1 MPHPSDGHAG
11 HDLLLVAAYAAGDAT
26 GPELDDALATV
37 ATCPDCAA
45 LHHDLRAIATATATL
60 TAPVRT
66 RDFRLTSEQAA
77 ALHPAGWRRLLAP
90 FAGPRFAFAGP
101 LGGTLAALGVVGIL
115 VAGGVGVPMGGAT
128 SSVLPTVGSAIE
140 QPESGGVAAGA
151 ASAAP
156 AEQPD
161 LAPVPS
167 VDPSREAQDSQADG
181 GADSYA
187 TASQDARLFGQPPA
201 ATGPSVKTDA
211 GDSDAARTS
220 EALAGPRER
229 ELATAPNGSSPI
241 GQVGLLAGVVLLVGL
256 GLGGL
261 RLGARFAFRRGS

>member
-156 AEQPD
+156 AEQPAAEQPAPSSARVDAEPRLQAAQASPGND
-161 LAPVPS
+161 LEVAPGAQPVAPDVPADKS
-167 VDPSREAQDSQADG
+167 SAGAQAP
-181 GADSYA
+181 
-187 TASQDARLFGQPPA
+187 TASDTSLAVTPA
-201 ATGPSVKTDA
+201 
-211 GDSDAARTS
+211 SDAATMPLLPLVS
-220 EALAGPRER
+220 GLA
-229 ELATAPNGSSPI
+229 
-241 GQVGLLAGVVLLVGL
+241 LLVGVAL
-256 GLGGL
+256 VAT
-261 RLGARFAFRRGS
+261 RLVGRRLTPHA